1 MKLIKVQEKLMGN
14 SFSLGVLSEN
24 EEKAQFDLNLAISE
38 IKRIEK
44 LFTTFDESSQVNKI
58 NQGAGLSPV
67 KVDQE
72 ILQLIHRST
81 KISELTQ
88 GAFDI
93 SYGSLDKNFWN
104 FNREMKEL
112 PKPEDAL
119 KSVEMINYKN
129 IELNF
134 EDSTVFL
141 KKKGMRIG
149 FGGIGKG
156 YAADSAQRLLKDLGY
171 NNGVVNASGD
181 LCAWGK
187 DEGNKPWQIGIINPD
202 DKKKVLGYVNLNNSS
217 TATSGNYEKFVI
229 INGIKYSHTINP
241 KTGFPVRGIKSVT
254 IFAPTAEL
262 SDVLT
267 TPVLVMGK
275 EVGLDLINQ
284 LKGVECIL
292 IDDNNKIFTSKNI
305 NFHS

>member
-1 MKLIKVQEKLMGN
+1 MKLIKVHEKLMGN
-14 SFSLGVLSEN
+14 QFSLGVLSEN
-24 EEKAQFDLNLAISE
+24 QEIALHDLNLAISE

-44 LFTTFDESSQVNKI
+44 LFTTYDESSQVNKI
-58 NQGAGLSPV
+58 NQEAGISPV
-67 KVDQE
+67 KVDKE
-72 ILQLIHRST
+72 ILQLIDRSQ
-81 KISELTQ
+81 KISELSQ

-112 PKPEDAL
+112 PKPEEAL
-119 KSVEMINYKN
+119 KAVELINYKN

-156 YAADSAQRLLKDLGY
+156 YAADSAKRLLKDLGY
-171 NNGVVNASGD
+171 ENGVVNASGD

-187 DEGNKPWQIGIINPD
+187 NEGNKPWQIGILNPD
-202 DKKKVLGYVNLNNSS
+202 NKKKVLGYVNLNNAS
-217 TATSGNYEKFVI
+217 TATSGNYEKFVMI
-229 INGIKYSHTINP
+229 QGAKYSHTINP

-254 IFAPTAEL
+254 LFAPTAEL

-267 TPVLVMGK
+267 TPVLVMGR

-284 LKGVECIL
+284 IKGVECIL

-305 NFHS
+305 HFHS

>member
-14 SFSLGVLSEN
+14 SFSLGVLSEK

-44 LFTTFDESSQVNKI
+44 LFTTFDESSQVNMI
-58 NQGAGLSPV
+58 NQGAGLTPV
-67 KVDQE
+67 KVDRE
-72 ILQLIHRST
+72 ILQLIHRSI

-104 FNREMKEL
+104 FNRAMKEL

-119 KSVEMINYKN
+119 KSVELINYKN

-134 EDSTVFL
+134 GDSTVFL

-156 YAADSAQRLLKDLGY
+156 YAADSAQRLLKELGY
-171 NNGVVNASGD
+171 ENGVVNASGD

-202 DKKKVLGYVNLNNSS
+202 DKNKVLGYVNLNNSS

-229 INGIKYSHTINP
+229 IKGIKYSHTINP
-241 KTGFPVRGIKSVT
+241 KTGFPVKGIKSVT

-284 LKGVECIL
+284 IKGVECIL